1 MGSGLEILAW
11 TALAGTVA
19 NTGVQLVQGEKERQR
34 LDNEAGRAAS
44 RAQAQQDALKKQ
56 QEDAANQEAMIRTRD
71 AQSARARV
79 AALGKQGRSGTMLTG
94 PMGVPGGG
102 AAPAPSA
109 GGKTI
114 LGA

>member
-1 MGSGLEILAW
+1 MPQAAIPYV
-11 TALAGTVA
+11 ALALAAGGTAYNVYS
-19 NTGVQLVQGEKERQR
+19 GEKERQR